1 MLSTLYTKVKKLKQ
15 CKESLFPVLVLQ
27 PPLPS
32 PEAVPVLFLIILY
45 NLNIQACPCI
55 LFERI
60 HINVSTIYLLFFT
73 FPLKSS

>member
-15 CKESLFPVLVLQ
+15 CKESFFPVLILQ
-27 PPLPS
+27 PPPPS
-32 PEAVPVLFLIILY
+32 PEVVPVLFLMILS
-45 NLNIQACPCI
+45 NLNIQACPYI
-55 LFERI
+55 LFEHL